1 MQKIAVDVQ
10 TSVNYL
16 LNSVAVATPVINNPQ
31 QHLKALDVLNSVLRA
46 VTEVDENVL
55 KLIFWLDR

>member
-16 LNSVAVATPVINNPQ
+16 LNSVAVATPVINNIQ